1 MKFFKICLVV
11 IFMCLTATTLFYFFY
26 ISHHTHNQLEI
37 TDKPLVQAVIF
48 GKISR
53 NDTLI
58 TRWLKNSNFSTLS
71 QLPSISKE
79 IVSLAH
85 YENSFPS
92 ARETKILQK
101 TGLSLVT
108 LPFIPF
114 EDLPYIVE
122 EKITDKVE
130 LQRDL
135 AVLTLC
141 KKENTLLLNLPLDIS
156 LQELIETI
164 ATYKE
169 TATPQLL
176 IIKFT
181 PTAQT
186 DNENEENIFSTKAKA
201 AAEAGAH
208 IIIGT
213 HTANLLPLE
222 VYADSLIIPSLD
234 FSLGGNNTES
244 AFILF
249 TLYEKGITVEVH
261 PLRLANG
268 LPQSLHL
275 PWHYFQSKQIL
286 QQIAPAKEGFQPKRF
301 KSVYISSSL
310 LPLPEPVEL
319 TEPLLDPIET
329 PLESEKKQAENNEG
343 RFGVAAGHPLAVEVG
358 MEILRAGGNAIDA
371 AVAVSYALAVVE
383 PHASGLGGG
392 GIMLLHLAAENKQ
405 IVIDYRETAP
415 FTMEQD
421 EIGKIMNWPSTG
433 IPGFVRGMEKALEK
447 HGTMSRQDVLTPALN
462 LARDGFPMSAE
473 LHTRV
478 RQNSGKLARSQEA
491 LTNFFRRGWAT
502 PVGEIIKQPV
512 LARTLEAIIKEG
524 SKVFYE
530 GYIADSIIKVLAQQ
544 GMHLSANDLARYR
557 AILREPIQ
565 GNYRGYT
572 VLTVPPP
579 TGGFNLLQ
587 QLKILEH
594 YDLGTYQQPT
604 PEIYHLIQQTIRAV
618 YSDRLSHV
626 GDPRFVYVP
635 LEELLSEEHILG
647 KIDLIESGDIPMP
660 MYRDPYRPSDN
671 TTHIV
676 VLDSAGNWVS
686 VTNTISF
693 FFGYGL
699 QAEGF
704 FLNTQLKNFS
714 SNPRSP
720 NSFQPGKRPFSH
732 ISPTL
737 LFKDGTPF
745 MALGTPGG
753 RRIPAYLAQVIV
765 QYVDF
770 DANIEEAVAAPRFWP
785 EGRKLYLEK
794 GIPDRA
800 ISFLLEQGYQ
810 IIKRNPSFFFGRIA
824 ALHLDLETN
833 KLTGTGDPLRG
844 EGTTS
849 LVGER

>member
-1 MKFFKICLVV
+1 MGAIL
-11 IFMCLTATTLFYFFY
+11 YFY
-26 ISHHTHNQLEI
+26 ILRPAHDQLEI
-37 TDKPLVQAVIF
+37 TDRPLAQAVIF

-53 NDTLI
+53 NDTLMA
-58 TRWLKNSNFSTLS
+58 RWLRSDSFITLS
-71 QLPSISKE
+71 KTLP
-79 IVSLAH
+79 VSNETIFLAH
-85 YENSFPS
+85 YENPFPS
-92 ARETKILQK
+92 AKEREALIK

-114 EDLPYIVE
+114 KDLSYIVE
-122 EKITDKVE
+122 EEITDKVE

-141 KKENTLLLNLPLDIS
+141 EKENTLILNLPLDIS
-156 LQELIETI
+156 LQKLAETI
-164 ATYKE
+164 SAKKKVATQ
-169 TATPQLL
+169 QLL

-181 PTAQT
+181 PTAQSNN
-186 DNENEENIFSTKAKA
+186 DNKENIFSTKAKA
-201 AAEAGAH
+201 AARAGAH
-208 IIIGT
+208 VIIGT
-213 HTANLLPLE
+213 HTANLMPLE

-275 PWHYFQSKQIL
+275 PWHYFQSRQLLKQIAL
-286 QQIAPAKEGFQPKRF
+286 AEENFQRKRF

-310 LPLPEPVEL
+310 LPLPEPVEVV
-319 TEPLLDPIET
+319 EPVPDPVET
-329 PLESEKKQAENNEG
+329 PPDPKHEQEKSNEG
-343 RFGVAAGHPLAVEVG
+343 SFGVAAGHPLAVEVG

-392 GIMLLHLAAENKQ
+392 GTMLLHLAAENRQ

-415 FTMEQD
+415 FTMQQD
-421 EIGKIMNWPSTG
+421 EIEKIMRWPSTG
-433 IPGFVRGMEKALEK
+433 IPGFVKGMEKALEK
-447 HGTMSRQDVLTPALN
+447 YGTMSRQNVLTPALN

-473 LHTRV
+473 LHNRV

-491 LTNFFRRGWAT
+491 LINFFRRGWPA
-502 PVGEIIKQPV
+502 PVGEIIKQPA
-512 LARTLEAIIKEG
+512 LARTLESIIKEG

-530 GYIADSIIKVLAQQ
+530 GHIADSIIKVLAQQ
-544 GMHLSANDLARYR
+544 GMHLSADDLTRYR

-572 VLTVPPP
+572 VVTVPPP

-594 YDLGTYQQPT
+594 YNLGTYPQPT

-618 YSDRLSHV
+618 YGDRLSHV
-626 GDPRFVYVP
+626 GDPRFVHIP
-635 LEELLSEEHILG
+635 LDELLSEEHILG
-647 KIDLIESGDIPMP
+647 KIDLIESGDIPMH

-676 VLDSAGNWVS
+676 VLDSAGNWAS

-693 FFGYGL
+693 FFGHGL

-720 NSFQPGKRPFSH
+720 NFFQPGKRPFSH

-737 LFKDGTPF
+737 LFKDGRPF

-785 EGRKLYLEK
+785 EGKELHLEK
-794 GIPDRA
+794 GIPDGA
-800 ISFLLEQGYQ
+800 ISFLRQQGYQ
-810 IIKRNPSFFFGRIA
+810 VIERNPSFFFGRIS
-824 ALHLDLETN
+824 ALHLDLETG

-844 EGTTS
+844 EGTFEM
-849 LVGER
+849 GKKE